1 MEPVPATAPV
11 APVLQTIPVVAAPPP
26 AAVQPKRVLNEWKI
40 SKKCHALYYGQV
52 VVVPCPGEQRVV
64 RGKPSWMPAST
75 DEWYRTSH
83 VVKWNRNST
92 DELLSVETASKHTY
106 FMGTKYAGKPLA
118 VVQPVE
124 GEKPAEVPA
133 PVAYDIPMSEP
144 ASLLDLSGEENETM
158 EFIIDPQAGT
168 RPPVSEAG
176 AVKPKTENSSKSQ
189 HS

>member
-11 APVLQTIPVVAAPPP
+11 APVVQTIPVVATAPPP
-26 AAVQPKRVLNEWKI
+26 PAQPKRVLNEWKI

-83 VVKWNRNST
+83 VVKWNRNSI

-106 FMGTKYAGKPLA
+106 FMGTKYAGKPVA
-118 VVQPVE
+118 VVEPVAE
-124 GEKPAEVPA
+124 EKLAEIAA

-176 AVKPKTENSSKSQ
+176 TVKPKPESSSKSQ